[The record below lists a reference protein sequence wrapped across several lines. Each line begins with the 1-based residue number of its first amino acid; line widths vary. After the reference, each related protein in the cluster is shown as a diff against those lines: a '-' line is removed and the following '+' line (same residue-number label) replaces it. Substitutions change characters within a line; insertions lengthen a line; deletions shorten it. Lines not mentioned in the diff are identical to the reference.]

1 MNPETYVPFCSTD
14 IRFLKPA
21 DLEKQLLS
29 LNLSN
34 VVLILSKGG
43 EIRWDLTEFC
53 EKFAASLKMYIRIF
67 DVPSNPTPEDIHA
80 ALEKIGSSPIDT
92 IIAVGGGSC
101 IDLAKGISAFYSQ
114 DAVPSADAILQ
125 MVKNKSYTSCNGL
138 DIIAVPTTA
147 GTGSEVTQWATV
159 WDMRNKEKYSID
171 CPQLKPKAAYVVPE
185 FTLSLSKEL
194 TLSTG
199 LDALCHAV
207 EAYWST
213 FTTPL
218 VQDLAYRSVEL
229 VVSNLKDVLDHPSD
243 PILRERM
250 CRASLLAGLAFS
262 QTRTTACHAISYP
275 LTMYYGVPHGFA
287 AALSLAGVAE
297 LNRGYFVNDEALF
310 KLFDEWGGIQEWLDY
325 VCEGVVLLRAEA
337 FGVKDFEMVAEKAC
351 VNGRMGNNPRRI
363 DVQMVSFILLG
374 RSFPLIEKEG

>member
-1 MNPETYVPFCSTD
+1 M
-14 IRFLKPA
+14 KQA
-21 DLEKQLLS
+21 DLEKHLLS
-29 LNLSN
+29 LHLSN

-43 EIRWDLTEFC
+43 EKRWGLTELC
-53 EKFAASLKMYIRIF
+53 ENFDVSLKTYIRIS
-67 DVPSNPTPEDIHA
+67 DVSSNPTPEDIHA
-80 ALEKIGSSPIDT
+80 ALGKIGSSPIDT
-92 IIAVGGGSC
+92 IIAIGGGSC

-114 DAVPSADAILQ
+114 DTVPSSDAILQ
-125 MVKNKSYTSCNGL
+125 MVKDKAYTSCHGL

-159 WDMRNKEKYSID
+159 WDMWNKEKYSID

-229 VVSNLKDVLDHPSD
+229 IVSNLKDVLDYSSD
-243 PILRERM
+243 MFLRERM

-297 LNRGYFVNDEALF
+297 MNRGYFVNDEALF
-310 KLFDEWGGIQEWLDY
+310 QLFNEWNGIQGWLDY
-325 VCEGVVLLRAEA
+325 VCEGVVLLRADA
-337 FGVKDFEMVAEKAC
+337 FGVKDFEMVSEKAC
-351 VNGRMGNNPRRI
+351 GNGRMGNNPK
-363 DVQMVSFILLG
+363 ILDRFNIFQILKTNI
-374 RSFPLIEKEG
+374 PLDK